1 MNEYLIKKVI
11 AYDGEREVVQSDQEE
26 MHRFIVE
33 GIRPCFNDTTVL
45 AVKFLYCVCED
56 DDEPEESVWY
66 VNPYYCENEHFRCS
80 SAYGPRMDSSFIPE
94 LLLIHKEKVDIFKKY
109 EAFHTTLLI
118 EGLNGMTDHERLE
131 LFLRK
136 LKDID

>member
-11 AYDGEREVVQSDQEE
+11 AYDGEREVVESDQEE

-33 GIRPCFNDTTVL
+33 GIRPCFDDTAVL

-56 DDEPEESVWY
+56 DDDPEESVWY
-66 VNPYYCENEHFRCS
+66 VNPYYCSNKHFS
-80 SAYGPRMDSSFIPE
+80 GYSAYGPRMDSSFIPE
-94 LLLIHKEKVDIFKKY
+94 LLLINKEETDVFKKY
-109 EAFHTTLLI
+109 ESFHAAMLI
-118 EGLNGMTDHERLE
+118 EGLNRLTDSEKLE